1 MSSSP
6 MLSRRGMLRLGAAI
20 GVAAAAGPVLS
31 ACGSPATQAKAHG
44 LEVTL
49 PTYQPINSA
58 LKPDLQGTAAGVP
71 QGFFTYPK
79 QLFHAVPQPPLSGQ
93 KISIAEMSFL
103 PPPPAREK
111 NAAWRA
117 IEKRLGGTVD
127 WTVVAADDWSTKF
140 NTMVAGDAL
149 PDMFLYQGGVDNLP
163 AFAKAKCADLSPYL
177 SGEKVKDYPNL
188 AGIPAAI
195 WKQCLIGGKLYGLPI
210 PRSITGGDGFYRAD
224 LFAQA
229 GVTSL
234 DQITGPDAFFELMME
249 VTRPKDGVY
258 GIMTGFTS
266 IAVKLFG
273 GPYYWRVDHATGK
286 FTADLETD
294 EYCAAV
300 EYAAKLAKA
309 GLYYPGS
316 AAMQKAKYIN
326 LFQSGKAAYV
336 YDGLPGYLGPT
347 GHLATMK
354 KIDPSFD
361 VRPFYAPGKD
371 AVSWPDNV
379 MFAMT
384 LIKQAGKEKVKQA
397 LGVANWAASPFGSEE
412 YTLIS
417 YGVEGTDYQR
427 DAKGN
432 PVLNDT
438 GTQDTAVP
446 WKYIAAPPQAL
457 FDSDSAQGVRYV
469 HEALSQ
475 QIARVIEDPTVGLY
489 SPTWES
495 NSGTLLTLRGDTV
508 NDIVSGRKP
517 MSAFYEMVKEYR
529 NKGADKA
536 RGEFESAW
544 AESQKKAAK

>member
-1 MSSSP
+1 MSTSP
-6 MLSRRGMLRLGAAI
+6 VLSRRGLLRLGAAI
-20 GVAAAAGPVLS
+20 GVAAAAGPALT
-31 ACGSPATQAKAHG
+31 ACGSSTTQAKAHG

-49 PTYQPINSA
+49 PTYQAISST
-58 LKPDLQGTAAGVP
+58 LKPDLPGTAAGVP

-79 QLFHAVPQPPLSGQ
+79 QLFRAVQKPPLSGQ
-93 KISIAEMSFL
+93 TLSIAEMSFL

-117 IEKRLGGTVD
+117 IEERLGGKID
-127 WTVVAADDWSTKF
+127 WTVVAADDWPTKF
-140 NTMVAGDAL
+140 STMVAGDAL
-149 PDMFLYQGGVDNLP
+149 PDMFVYQGGVDNLP

-177 SGEKVKDYPNL
+177 SGDKARDYPNL
-188 AGIPAAI
+188 ANIPDAI

-224 LFAQA
+224 LFARA

-234 DQITGPDAFFELMME
+234 DQIADADAFFELMKE

-258 GIMTGFTS
+258 GIMTGFTN
-266 IAVKLFG
+266 IAVKMFG
-273 GPYYWRVDHATGK
+273 APYYWQVDHATGK
-286 FTADLETD
+286 FTADVETE
-294 EYCAAV
+294 EYRAAI
-300 EYAAKLAKA
+300 EYVARLNKA
-309 GLYYPGS
+309 GVYYPGS
-316 AAMQKAKYIN
+316 AGMQKAKYIN
-326 LFQSGKAAYV
+326 LFQAGKAAYV

-354 KIDPSFD
+354 KIDPTFD
-361 VRPFYAPGKD
+361 VRPFMAPGRT

-384 LIKQAGKEKVKQA
+384 LIKQAGEEKVKQA

-412 YTLIS
+412 YTLIA
-417 YGVEGTDYQR
+417 YGVEGVDYQR
-427 DAKGN
+427 DDKDN

-457 FDSDSAQGVRYV
+457 FDSGSAQGVRYV
-469 HEALSQ
+469 HEALSK
-475 QIARVIEDPTVGLY
+475 QIGRVIEDPTVGLY

-495 NSGTLLTLRGDTV
+495 SNGTLLTLRTDTV
-508 NDIVSGRKP
+508 NDILAGRKP
-517 MSAFYEMVKEYR
+517 MSAFDDMVKQYR
-529 NKGADKA
+529 SKGADKA
-536 RGEFESAW
+536 RSEFESAW
-544 AESQKKAAK
+544 AQSQKGSAK